1 MAVALGRAP
10 LATMLTLGAVAVIY
24 LLGRVERRIGT
35 AAPDEQPHI
44 DVERDRRRLR
54 TAPPGS

>member
-1 MAVALGRAP
+1 
-10 LATMLTLGAVAVIY
+10 MLTLGAVAVIY